1 MPPGPAARKGDPV
14 THDMIVPAGV
24 IGPPLTGPCP
34 MAPVIIE
41 FLPAA
46 HVLCNVICS
55 GATSGGP
62 VHPPMGT
69 PPLTPPDPIV
79 KGSQTVFIHNM
90 PAARWVPSGDVTACG
105 AFLGLPALAAQRTVI
120 IGD

>member
-14 THDMIVPAGV
+14 THDMVVPAGV
-24 IGPPLTGPCP
+24 IGPPVTGPCP

-46 HVLCNVICS
+46 HVMCNAICS

-69 PPLTPPDPIV
+69 PPATPPDPIV
-79 KGSQTVFIHNM
+79 TGSMTVFIHGM
-90 PAARWVPSGDVTACG
+90 PAARWAPSGDVTVCG
-105 AFLGLPALAAQRTVI
+105 AFLGLPALAAERTVI